1 MVKISELYDGLVTS
15 GEIFRNEAQIS
26 VLPHLDALKTE
37 LEQPV
42 KKSLFRKAPP
52 PPKGLYIWGG
62 VGTGKSFLMDLF
74 AANVDVPARRVHF
87 HAFMQEVQNALHV
100 ARAASEQDALNVVA
114 RNLSKGLRLLA
125 LDEMQIKDIAD
136 AMIVGRLFT
145 LMREDGVVC
154 VTTSNRP
161 PDDLYKDGLNRQLF
175 LPFIAYLKEHL
186 IVHDMQSET
195 DFRQNRM
202 SGAQVYFTPLN
213 SVSSQGVE
221 ELWRDLTGGRDIRHS
236 LQVKGRSLDIP
247 RYHNGVG
254 RLSFYDLCGKPL
266 GPADYLTLAE
276 ALRVIV
282 IDNIPQLGRHNFN
295 EAKRFVTLIDALY
308 ESKTRLICS
317 AAALPEMLYLEG
329 EGVFE
334 FERTASRLRE
344 MQSADWTS

>member
-1 MVKISELYDGLVTS
+1 MVKISEIYDGLVTS

-26 VLPHLDALKTE
+26 VLPHLDALKTK
-37 LEQPV
+37 LEQPA

-87 HAFMQEVQNALHV
+87 HAFMQEVQNALHI
-100 ARAASEQDALNVVA
+100 ARAESEQDALNVVA

-282 IDNIPQLGRHNFN
+282 IDDIPQLGRHNFN

>member
-52 PPKGLYIWGG
+52 PPRGLYIWGG

-282 IDNIPQLGRHNFN
+282 IDDIPQLGRHNFN

-317 AAALPEMLYLEG
+317 AVALPEMLYLEG

>member
-1 MVKISELYDGLVTS
+1 MVKISEIYDGLVTS

-87 HAFMQEVQNALHV
+87 HAFMQEVQNALHI
-100 ARAASEQDALNVVA
+100 AREASEQDALNIVA

-282 IDNIPQLGRHNFN
+282 IDDIPQLGRHNFN

>member
-100 ARAASEQDALNVVA
+100 ARVASEQDALNVVA

-282 IDNIPQLGRHNFN
+282 IDDIPQLGRHNFN

>member
-1 MVKISELYDGLVTS
+1 MVKISEIYDGLVTS

-87 HAFMQEVQNALHV
+87 HAFMQEVQNALHI

-213 SVSSQGVE
+213 SVSSQGLE

-282 IDNIPQLGRHNFN
+282 IDDIPQLGRHNFN

>member
-221 ELWRDLTGGRDIRHS
+221 ELWRDLTGGHDIRHS